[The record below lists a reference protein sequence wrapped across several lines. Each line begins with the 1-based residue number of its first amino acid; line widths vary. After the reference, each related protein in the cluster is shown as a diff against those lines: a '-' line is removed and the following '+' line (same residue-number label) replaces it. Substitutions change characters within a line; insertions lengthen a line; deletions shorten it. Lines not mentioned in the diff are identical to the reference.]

1 MSSEPVELKCSRCG
15 HAWRYSG
22 SLSRYGTVCPSC
34 KSWVAI
40 PKHLRR
46 IPPSQKVRKGV
57 SVSCPRCGHE
67 WVYSGAYLPLIY
79 SGKVVII
86 MCPAC
91 GKKIRVRIKQQ
102 VQTTTT
108 P

>member
-1 MSSEPVELKCSRCG
+1 VP
-15 HAWRYSG
+15 
-22 SLSRYGTVCPSC
+22 
-34 KSWVAI
+34 I
-40 PKHLRR
+40 PRDLRR
-46 IPPSQKVRKGV
+46 IPPSQRIRRGV

-79 SGKVVII
+79 SGKVVMI

-91 GKKIRVRIKQQ
+91 GKKIRVKIKQQ
-102 VQTTTT
+102 AQTTAS